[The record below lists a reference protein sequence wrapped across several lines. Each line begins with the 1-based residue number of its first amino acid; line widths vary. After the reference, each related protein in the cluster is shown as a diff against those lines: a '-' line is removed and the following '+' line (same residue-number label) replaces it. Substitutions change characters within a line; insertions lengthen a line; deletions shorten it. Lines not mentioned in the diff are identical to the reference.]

1 MLQEAQR
8 PELDFDRL
16 EELILEDV
24 SLSYQ
29 LLRYVNSP
37 LFALTS
43 NIRSI
48 RQALLFFGET
58 ELRKWIV
65 AGNAVPHGRRQ
76 AERTDPPLIGA
87 RAIL

>member
-1 MLQEAQR
+1 MRLLQEAQR

-16 EELILEDV
+16 EVLILEDV

-48 RQALLFFGET
+48 RQALHVFWGDGVT
-58 ELRKWIV
+58 
-65 AGNAVPHGRRQ
+65 
-76 AERTDPPLIGA
+76 
-87 RAIL
+87 